1 MTGLP
6 CVGRTHR
13 KRDGG
18 KRHPHRSGVRNSF
31 RHVAAAMGV
40 PRVVSPLHPMGRPM
54 GPPGDTKRHQ
64 AVLESA
70 LDLLESATEGGAL
83 LDLGDRYRPGGT
95 G

>member
-1 MTGLP
+1 
-6 CVGRTHR
+6 
-13 KRDGG
+13 
-18 KRHPHRSGVRNSF
+18 
-31 RHVAAAMGV
+31 
-40 PRVVSPLHPMGRPM
+40 M